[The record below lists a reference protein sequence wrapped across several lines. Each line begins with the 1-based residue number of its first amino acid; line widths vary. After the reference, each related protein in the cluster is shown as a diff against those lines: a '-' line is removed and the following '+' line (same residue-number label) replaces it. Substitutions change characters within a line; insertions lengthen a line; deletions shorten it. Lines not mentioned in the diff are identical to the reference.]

1 MWSRAGDGAGDGVGN
16 DMVLQTA
23 MINLEDVEVQRK
35 LLNRM

>member
-1 MWSRAGDGAGDGVGN
+1 LWSRAGDGAGDGVGN